1 MADKLTGG
9 LDNTRPGLTGWLKDF
24 GAYADRDGWLK
35 AFIWTTCGGAFFIAL
50 ALETAAFIL
59 SARDGAC
66 LAAYLAALGWTLK
79 LKKDVEAAGGVEQ

>member
-1 MADKLTGG
+1 MADKLSGG

-24 GAYADRDGWLK
+24 GDYADGDGWLK
-35 AFIWTTCGGAFFIAL
+35 ALLWTVFGGAFFIAL
-50 ALETAAFIL
+50 ILETLAFLL

-79 LKKDVEAAGGVEQ
+79 LKKDVEAAGAEQ